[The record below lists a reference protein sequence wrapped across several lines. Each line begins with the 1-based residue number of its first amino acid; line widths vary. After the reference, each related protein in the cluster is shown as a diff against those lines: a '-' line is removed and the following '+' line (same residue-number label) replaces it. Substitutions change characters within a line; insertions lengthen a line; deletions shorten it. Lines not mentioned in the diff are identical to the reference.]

1 MLDEN
6 VEVWNNDVNF
16 CDHIVLKKIFFPFST
31 MKRFVFKID
40 NFKQIKS

>member
-16 CDHIVLKKIFFPFST
+16 CDHIVLKIFFPFST
-31 MKRFVFKID
+31 MKRFVVKID